1 MPSRN
6 QLGLHEEVLL
16 LHLNDD
22 KGTHFTAHTNY
33 AVAGAILIE
42 MFLNERI
49 RLGGR
54 KNKLVEL
61 VHSASLGNPL
71 LDEFLWEIRDAKKQ
85 SRLQSSLTRV
95 AGSRDLVQ
103 RVAKE
108 LCNRGIL
115 REEEKTS
122 LWIFRRNVYP
132 QVDPAPKRELI
143 ERMREA
149 IFTDIEEIEPR
160 TAVTVTLAKSTE
172 ILPVI
177 FDRKSLKSRK
187 KRIEQI
193 AEGNAVGHVTKEAI
207 AALQAATDVST
218 AVIAAGAAVTTTAGM

>member
-16 LHLNDD
+16 LSLNDD
-22 KGTHFTAHTNY
+22 KGTHFTEHANY
-33 AVAGAILIE
+33 AVAGAILME
-42 MFLNERI
+42 MFLKERI
-49 RLGGR
+49 QLGGR
-54 KNKLVEL
+54 KNRLIEL
-61 VHSASLGNPL
+61 VHSTSLGSPL
-71 LDEFLWEIRDAKKQ
+71 LDEFLGEIRDAKKQ
-85 SRLQSSLTRV
+85 SRLQTWLTRI

-103 RVAKE
+103 RVAKG

-115 REEEKTS
+115 REDEKTS

-143 ERMREA
+143 ERMRQA
-149 IFTDIEEIEPR
+149 IFSDSEEIDQG
-160 TAVTVTLAKSTE
+160 TAVMVTLAKGAE
-172 ILPVI
+172 LLPVI

-193 AEGNAVGHVTKEAI
+193 AQGNAVGHATKEAI
-207 AALQAATDVST
+207 AALGAATAVSA
-218 AVIAAGAAVTTTAGM
+218 AVIAAGAVTVSGM